1 MTKVYNIDQ
10 IKNVI
15 ELKRDFLE
23 LVQSQKQAF
32 ADFSA
37 GLITVP
43 APIQMIFPKAHGD
56 CHVKAGFKQ
65 NSEIFVVKVA
75 TGFYQNGASGL
86 PSGDGAVLV
95 FSQKTGL
102 LQAILCDGG
111 YLTTLRTAIA
121 AGVSAKIT
129 PWDVQHV
136 GIIGTGQLAIQVLE
150 FMLLLY
156 PQADFRIWGRSVQ
169 KTEAVT
175 ASYPGVKI
183 CESVQDLMHSG
194 GIIITTTASIKSIID
209 LAYVNG
215 KTHIIALGADEVG
228 KQECD
233 PKLFQM
239 ADTVVVD
246 SKEQAVRFGDA
257 FHAIQGGFITSDKS
271 EELGNVIQKG
281 ISSHSNLIITDL
293 TGIAAQDIAI
303 VEWVLMSLDKRE
315 KYD

>member
-1 MTKVYNIDQ
+1 MTKVYNIDH

-15 ELKRDFLE
+15 DIKRDFRE
-23 LVQSQKQAF
+23 LVQSQQRAF
-32 ADFSA
+32 IDFSK
-37 GLITVP
+37 GYITVP
-43 APIQMIFPKAHGD
+43 SPIQMNFEKAHGD
-56 CHVKAGFKQ
+56 CHIKAGFKQ
-65 NSEIFVVKVA
+65 NSEIFVVKIA
-75 TGFYQNGASGL
+75 TGFYQNSASGL

-111 YLTTLRTAIA
+111 YLTTLRTTIA
-121 AGVSAKIT
+121 ACVAAKIT

-150 FMLLLY
+150 LMRLLY

-169 KTEAVT
+169 KTKVVA

-183 CESVQDLMHSG
+183 CESVQELMQNG
-194 GIIITTTASIKSIID
+194 GIVIATTASSQPIID

-215 KTHIIALGADEVG
+215 KTHIIALGADELG

-233 PKLFQM
+233 PRLFQK
-239 ADTVVVD
+239 ADTVIVD
-246 SKEQAVRFGDA
+246 SKEQANRFGDT
-257 FHAIQGGFITSDKS
+257 FQAIQSGFLNIEKT
-271 EELGNVIQKG
+271 EELGNVIQK
-281 ISSHSNLIITDL
+281 SVSVDSNIIITDL

-303 VEWVLMSLDKRE
+303 AEWVLIKRG